1 MRERIIKFIETENL
15 APTKFADEIGVQR
28 SSISHILSG
37 RNNPSFDFIQKIL
50 ARYKALNAEWLVMGT
65 GPMYKAMEQG
75 NLFSV
80 PKQELNLFNQPAEN
94 KQIIKPETDNN
105 INTKEQKLADN
116 IKDVILNNTEKL
128 IDRIVFFYSDK
139 SFSVFIPEK

>member
-50 ARYKALNAEWLVMGT
+50 SRYKALNAEWLVMGT

-75 NLFSV
+75 NLFSML
-80 PKQELNLFNQPAEN
+80 KQEPNIFNQPPET
-94 KQIIKPETDNN
+94 KQILIPQVENQNSVPDISEFKET
-105 INTKEQKLADN
+105 
-116 IKDVILNNTEKL
+116 
-128 IDRIVFFYSDK
+128 Y
-139 SFSVFIPEK
+139 